1 MAKRRSTGGI
11 YPLVVSL
18 ASRIYRLGGS
28 IYDAIETA
36 LDRGY
41 RFASEIIRQQWPA
54 IVRREDMLREIA
66 ETPRGRFISLRKY
79 VPCGDAGK
87 RHHLV
92 VNVSMYD
99 TTTGTNRQV
108 TTTIPV
114 ASVVT
119 VAGIEKAMRDV
130 GVSNALYAL
139 AATGSDERRYELRGS
154 GGTDSFRLVD
164 IVCM

>member
-1 MAKRRSTGGI
+1 MAKKRRTGGI

-41 RFASEIIRQQWPA
+41 RFASEIIRAQWPN
-54 IVRREDMLREIA
+54 IVRREDMLREIS

-79 VPCGDAGK
+79 VPCGDVGK

-92 VNVSMYD
+92 VDVSMYD
-99 TTTGTNRQV
+99 TTTGKNRQV

-114 ASVVT
+114 DNVVT

-130 GVSNALYAL
+130 GFAHALNTL
-139 AATGSDERRYELRGS
+139 AATGSDVQRYALRGS
-154 GGTDSFRLVD
+154 GGVDSFRLVD